1 MRRCGWTREAGTAE
15 PRHDAAALLIDGGLL
30 GSTPGWLPSV
40 LRPRA
45 LVLGLR
51 DSTARADWLAL
62 GFADALPVDLT
73 LEELHLRAS
82 RTLAAGHDQRCQTIG
97 ALRLDLVLR
106 DGLTGG
112 RRLRL
117 HPREFALLWRLA
129 EHPGQPVGRA
139 KLLRDV
145 FDLAFDPGTN
155 SLAVHICRLRK
166 KLALAG
172 LPGLVATTVDGG
184 GYRLDLQPEPP
195 LRAASPLA
203 AANPLDPSARL
214 REQSR
219 TFEET
224 AP

>member
-15 PRHDAAALLIDGGLL
+15 PRHDAAALLIDGGLS
-30 GSTPGWLPSV
+30 GSAPGWLPPV

-82 RTLAAGHDQRCQTIG
+82 RTLAAGHDQRCQTLG

-106 DGLTGG
+106 DGLTRG

-129 EHPGQPVGRA
+129 EQPGQPVGRA

-172 LPGLVATTVDGG
+172 LRSIVVTTTSNGA
-184 GYRLDLQPEPP
+184 YRLDIDTASPSAL
-195 LRAASPLA
+195 ASPLA